1 MPVPRRNVLTGPA
14 ESSPYNRS
22 WSAQPKRDRMA
33 PCPGACRET
42 LDQAPQ
48 PSLRAQGKEP
58 SAPRHPS
65 SNCWQGNAGCDG
77 AGAPRAPA
85 WHSCGRSL
93 THKTGKTS
101 FLLTTGPLLP
111 AGQGT
116 ASYGSHMHGNVILR
130 YNFGSWSEQKGAG
143 SWGSAMLPA
152 RRRMLR
158 GG

>member
-1 MPVPRRNVLTGPA
+1 
-14 ESSPYNRS
+14 
-22 WSAQPKRDRMA
+22 MA

-58 SAPRHPS
+58 STPRHPS
-65 SNCWQGNAGCDG
+65 SNCWQGNAGREG

-101 FLLTTGPLLP
+101 FLLTTGPLLS
-111 AGQGT
+111 AGQGA

-130 YNFGSWSEQKGAG
+130 YNFGSWSEQKGPWELGLSRTA
-143 SWGSAMLPA
+143 SEEEDA
-152 RRRMLR
+152 R